1 MQLSC
6 YVQATQAKLARLAVV
21 NPVLYRAIRPYVVRV
36 NPAAASVPRVSLV
49 LPVHNGAAYL
59 GEALASIAAQSL
71 TDYELICVDDAS
83 SDASP
88 ALLAAA
94 AAADPRIQLIRLDT
108 NVGLPAALNTG
119 FAHARGHYFSWTSD
133 DNILRPYMLERLV
146 AALGAHP
153 DCAVAHSDYTVI
165 DPAGGAIERVTTG
178 PAADLLLGNN
188 VGASFLYRR
197 EVDFALGGYDPDL
210 FGAEDY
216 DFWLRAAAHYR
227 FCHVAEDLYLYR
239 KHPRSLTN
247 QRAAAIQALTT
258 AVVLEGLTGHIPA
271 TQRGAAMIGQF
282 RRNHFRVRT
291 DLLLR
296 ALRLAPLAVLRQ
308 APSLARHMVRVL
320 RHQTFV

>member
-1 MQLSC
+1 MNPDLS
-6 YVQATQAKLARLAVV
+6 
-21 NPVLYRAIRPYVVRV
+21 
-36 NPAAASVPRVSLV
+36 SVPRVSLV

-59 GEALASIAAQSL
+59 GEALASIAAQSF

-88 ALLAAA
+88 ALLTAA
-94 AAADPRIQLIRLDT
+94 AAADARIQLIRLDT

-119 FAHARGHYFSWTSD
+119 FARARGAYFSWTSD
-133 DNILRPYMLERLV
+133 DNILRPQQLERLV
-146 AALGAHP
+146 AALDAHP
-153 DCAVAHSDYTVI
+153 DGAVAYSDYTVI
-165 DPAGGAIERVTTG
+165 DPAGGAVERITTG
-178 PAADLLLGNN
+178 PATDLLLGNN

-247 QRAAAIQALTT
+247 QRAAAIQAMTT
-258 AVVLEGLTGHIPA
+258 DVVLEGLTGHIPA
-271 TQRGAAMIGQF
+271 TKRGAAVIAQY
-282 RRNHFRVRT
+282 RRNHFRLRT

-296 ALRLAPLAVLRQ
+296 ALRLAPLTLLRQ
-308 APSLARHMVRVL
+308 TPSLAWHMVRVL
-320 RHQTFV
+320 RHQTFM

>member
-1 MQLSC
+1 M
-6 YVQATQAKLARLAVV
+6 
-21 NPVLYRAIRPYVVRV
+21 NPDVSP
-36 NPAAASVPRVSLV
+36 VPRVSLV

-59 GEALASIAAQSL
+59 GDALASIAAQSL
-71 TDYELICVDDAS
+71 ADYELICVDDAS

-94 AAADPRIQLIRLDT
+94 AAGDARVRIIRLDT

-119 FAHARGHYFSWTSD
+119 FAHARGSYFSWTSD
-133 DNILRPYMLERLV
+133 DNILRPQQLERLV
-146 AALGAHP
+146 AALDAHP

-165 DPAGGAIERVTTG
+165 DPAGDAIERITTG
-178 PAADLLLGNN
+178 PATDLLLGNN

-197 EVDFALGGYDPDL
+197 EVEFALGGYDPEL

-247 QRAAAIQALTT
+247 QRAAAIQAMTT
-258 AVVLEGLTGHIPA
+258 DVVLEGLTGHVPPA
-271 TQRGAAMIGQF
+271 KRGAALLGLF
-282 RRNHFRVRT
+282 RRNHFRLRT
-291 DLLLR
+291 DLLFR
-296 ALRLAPLAVLRQ
+296 ALRLAPLTALRQ
-308 APSLARHMVRVL
+308 LPSLAWHMMRVL
-320 RHQTFV
+320 RHQTFM